1 MFSLQREPLEPMTL
15 ARPDAG
21 GYVSFVGRVRNHHVG
36 KAVEGLDYEAFDAM
50 ALAEGEKV
58 VREAIERFGVLEA
71 RCIHRIGSLNVGD
84 VAIAIEVAAG
94 HRREAFRAC
103 EFIIDD
109 VKRRVPIWKRERY
122 ADGVEEWVHA
132 WSAAPEALTE
142 EAYYQ
147 AQTRLPEVGLEGQDR
162 LRGARVLVIG
172 AGGLG
177 CPAIT
182 YLASCGVG
190 TILVADHDV
199 LEGDNLHRQPL
210 FRVADIGRMKADLA
224 AEAVAALNPYV
235 RAESHTL
242 RLDASNAERLIA
254 GCDLV
259 LDCSDNLATKDAA
272 NAACVA
278 LGVPLVVAGIH
289 RMEGWVL
296 SVDPKSEG
304 GCLRCLWPTAWQE
317 TRSCAEVGVLGF
329 VPGVLGVFMATE
341 AIKRLT
347 GWGDTLG
354 GRLWLVDLLR
364 MEAQSVLRA
373 KDPGC
378 PVCSS
383 PASLAPSEPIALKW
397 GDPSFALGEWALVD
411 LRLEPRI
418 EFPLAWPRLSENELT
433 EEGSGRRV
441 LVVCDRGISSVDVVR
456 KARRRG
462 VLAWSLEHG
471 EVGLRR
477 ALGR

>member
-1 MFSLQREPLEPMTL
+1 MFFLQREPLEPATL
-15 ARPDAG
+15 NRPDAG
-21 GYVSFVGRVRNHHVG
+21 GYVSFVGRVRNQHVG
-36 KAVEGLDYEAFDAM
+36 KAVVGLDYEAFESM
-50 ALAEGEKV
+50 ASAEGEKV
-58 VREAIERFGVLEA
+58 IAEAVERFGVLEA
-71 RCIHRIGSLNVGD
+71 RCVHRIGSLSVGD
-84 VAIAIEVAAG
+84 AAIVIEVAAG

-103 EFIIDD
+103 EFIIDE

-147 AQTRLPEVGLEGQDR
+147 AQTRLPEVGLEGQNR
-162 LRGARVLVIG
+162 LRRARVLVIG

-190 TILVADHDV
+190 TIMVADHDV

-224 AEAVAALNPYV
+224 AEAIAALNPYV
-235 RAESHTL
+235 RAESYTV
-242 RLDASNAERLIA
+242 RFDASNAERLIT

-296 SVDPKSEG
+296 SVDPKSDG
-304 GCLRCLWPTAWQE
+304 GCLRCLWPAASEGTK
-317 TRSCAEVGVLGF
+317 SCAEVGVLGF
-329 VPGVLGVFMATE
+329 VPGVLGVLMATE
-341 AIKRLT
+341 AVKRLVA
-347 GWGDTLG
+347 WGDTLG
-354 GRLWLVDLLR
+354 RRLWLVDLLR
-364 MEAQSVLRA
+364 MEAQDIRRA
-373 KDPGC
+373 GDPAC
-378 PVCSS
+378 PVCSVPS
-383 PASLAPSEPIALKW
+383 SLGSSEPIALKW
-397 GDPSFALGEWALVD
+397 GDPLLEESGWMLVD
-411 LRLEPRI
+411 LRKEPSQP
-418 EFPLAWPRLSENELT
+418 FPLDWPAGAL
-433 EEGSGRRV
+433 EEATPGARYLV
-441 LVVCDRGISSVDVVR
+441 LCDRGIASVDAVR

-462 VLAWSLEHG
+462 VRAWSLEHG

-477 ALGR
+477 GLSK